1 MPEYKNVLFRV
12 CKYIAYRYKAVS
24 AHGLHSPFLFD
35 FYNEVIAP
43 KKEFYF
49 FKRFRAI
56 LNSIS
61 SQLSEKNLF
70 FLYRWIAFYKP
81 KTVGLLYTDFT
92 VALALSEPCV
102 DKRLSVYS
110 KAGYSEDELTIFNEL
125 GIVLSEGHDAELI
138 YLHEINDETIKIV
151 SKSQCVIIQ
160 KPHHSKEKEQIWNDI
175 CSSNEVSISIDLFQF
190 GILLM
195 DKNQAKQHFI
205 VKMN

>member
-1 MPEYKNVLFRV
+1 MQNLLFKISSYI
-12 CKYIAYRYKAVS
+12 KYRWKAVN

-56 LNSIS
+56 LNSKS
-61 SQLSEKNLF
+61 SLISEKNLL

-81 KTVGLLYTDFT
+81 KTVGLLFADFT

-102 DKRLSVYS
+102 DKRLSVHS
-110 KAGYSEDELTIFNEL
+110 KADYSEVELNIFNEL

-138 YLHEINDETIKIV
+138 YLNEIDVETIDVV
-151 SKSQCVIIQ
+151 SRSQCVIIQ
-160 KPHHSKEKEQIWNDI
+160 KPHHSKEKEQIWNNL

-190 GILLM
+190 GILLTAR
-195 DKNQAKQHFI
+195 NQAKQHFI
-205 VKMN
+205 VKMS